1 MTISYGD
8 LEDAILWASVDFVD
22 TEAWINRVT
31 GQIYYVGDDSIP
43 EQEEPADLHTENW
56 IQVPHK
62 NLLDLGSRLVFEF
75 AETLHS
81 DQHDEIRFIFRRKGA
96 YRRFRNYLTAIGQL
110 DNWYAFEAKITRARL
125 LSWAEQNQI
134 QVSVE

>member
-1 MTISYGD
+1 MTISFND
-8 LEDAILWASVDFVD
+8 LEDAFLWASVDFVD

-43 EQEEPADLHTENW
+43 EQGEPVDLHSGNW
-56 IQVPHK
+56 VKVPHK
-62 NLLDLGSRLVFEF
+62 NLLDLGSNLVFEF
-75 AETLHS
+75 AETLPS
-81 DQHDEIRFIFRRKGA
+81 DQYDEIRFIFRRKGA
-96 YRRFRNYLTAIGQL
+96 YRRFRNYLVAIGQL
-110 DNWYAFEAKITRARL
+110 DNWHTFEAKITKTRL